1 MIMSIWY
8 HNYMN
13 DNNDIFTMLVKRLLI
28 MSVVITI
35 WSVLVV
41 YGAYAVAETIAPL
54 FKQQEGNFDD

>member
-1 MIMSIWY
+1 
-8 HNYMN
+8 MN